1 MFKPVPI
8 VLIVSLLFSAGLA
21 SAADPVTDAM
31 QKTYAPYRVALFKTN
46 SNAQD
51 DARKAVAQAQQG
63 WSALIAQYSSK
74 PPAPY
79 DRDGEF
85 SSSLAR
91 VNEVFLKAAEQIEK
105 NDLVEAHE
113 TLEHVREVMA
123 DIRHRNQIIVYSDH
137 MNAYHSQMEKILI
150 GGDKTLAGPNG
161 MLQLTAEVGALDY
174 LAGKLK
180 SEAPA
185 DYLGNPE
192 FSSMS
197 EAVEQSVA
205 ELKAAL
211 FAQDGAQVKA
221 AIGKLKKPYSK
232 MFIKFG

>member
-8 VLIVSLLFSAGLA
+8 VLMLSLLFAAGLA

-51 DARKAVAQAQQG
+51 DARKAVTQAQQG
-63 WSALIAQYSSK
+63 WSSLVAQYGST
-74 PPAPY
+74 PPVPY
-79 DRDGEF
+79 DRDTQF

-91 VNEVFLKAAEQIEK
+91 VSEIYAKAAAEIDK
-105 NDLVEAHE
+105 NELVEAHE
-113 TLEHVREVMA
+113 TLEHAREVMA
-123 DIRHRNQIIVYSDH
+123 DMRHRNQIIVYSDH
-137 MNAYHSQMEKILI
+137 MNAYHSQMEKVLI
-150 GGDKTLAGPNG
+150 DGDKTLAGPNG
-161 MLQLTAEVGALDY
+161 MSQFTAQVGALEY

-185 DYLGNPE
+185 DYLSNPD
-192 FSSMS
+192 FSTMYGAL
-197 EAVEQSVA
+197 EQAVA
-205 ELKAAL
+205 DLKAAL
-211 FAQDGAQVKA
+211 FTQDQAQVKSA
-221 AIGKLKKPYSK
+221 MGKLKVPYSK